1 MNTDH
6 IPSIGEIQFSHLRD
20 EIRAMKAEEI
30 NLLEVESAIQERV
43 NALGR
48 ELMAEAMN
56 RADTDAP
63 EVLID
68 GERWGNRRISNKT
81 YLTIFGPLDHPRSIY
96 QRAGR
101 GRVASPME
109 LRLGIVEGA
118 YTPRMARII
127 TRAIAVTTEQE
138 AAGLLAEVGT
148 AVVSSSTLSRIARE
162 MAARYENNRTTIEAA
177 LREQDTIPQEAV
189 TIQVGIDGVMVPQDG
204 EYNKPRGRKTDHPQ
218 PPRHQRQYGP
228 VNSTGPANDDGTQG
242 RAWHEGSVGTVAYF
256 DAEGRR
262 LKTTY
267 IARMPEANK
276 AATVAMLEEEFQS
289 VLRERPGTN
298 VVFASDGA
306 AAQWKALEGMA
317 GRLPDDFTGH
327 TMQLVDAFHV
337 AEYVHK
343 AAEAVKGTGTSD
355 ASILSATW
363 RETIKEKSDGADIV
377 VRSMRAYLGGEL
389 SRARLKE
396 IDKSIKYIDAQN
408 SAGRMA
414 YVEAKQRHY
423 PIGTGVT
430 EAAAKT
436 LVGTRM
442 KRAGARFSQHGGQT
456 VMLFRAAL
464 LSDRF
469 DALHHQLYLTYTK
482 LLRIAA

>member
-1 MNTDH
+1 MNIEH
-6 IPSIGEIQFSHLRD
+6 IPSAGEIQLKHLR
-20 EIRAMKAEEI
+20 EQIRAMKAEEV
-30 NLLEVESAIQERV
+30 NLLEIEWTIQERV
-43 NALGR
+43 NAMGR
-48 ELMAEAMN
+48 ELMAEAMK

-63 EVLID
+63 EVEIA
-68 GERWGNRRISNKT
+68 GEHWGNCRISNKT
-81 YLTIFGPLDHPRSIY
+81 YQTIFGPIELPRSIY
-96 QRAGR
+96 QRSGR

-109 LRLGIVEGA
+109 LRLGIVEGT
-118 YTPRMARII
+118 YTPRMARIV
-127 TRAIAVTTEQE
+127 TRAIAVTTEEE

-148 AVVSSSTLSRIARE
+148 AVVSSSTLSRIPRA
-162 MAARYENNRTTIEAA
+162 MAARYENDRTAIEAA
-177 LREQDTIPQEAV
+177 LREQDVIPEQAV

-204 EYNKPRGRKTDHPQ
+204 ECNKPRGRKTDHPQ
-218 PPRHQRQYGP
+218 PPRHERQYGP
-228 VNSTGPANDDGTQG
+228 VNSNGPANDDGTQG
-242 RAWHEGSVGTVAYF
+242 RAWHEGSVGTVAYI

-276 AATVAMLEEEFQS
+276 ATTVAMIEEELQS
-289 VLRERPGTN
+289 VLRERPQTN

-306 AAQWKALEGMA
+306 AAHWKAFEGMA
-317 GRLPDDFTGH
+317 SRLPENFTGH
-327 TMQLVDAFHV
+327 TMPLVDAFHV
-337 AEYVHK
+337 AEHVQTG
-343 AAEAVKGTGTSD
+343 AEAVKGKGSSD

-363 RETIKEKSDGADIV
+363 RETIKEKRNGAETV
-377 VRSMRAYLGGEL
+377 VRSMRAYIGGGLSQARVKEL
-389 SRARLKE
+389 
-396 IDKSIKYIDAQN
+396 DKSINYIDEQN
-408 SAGRMA
+408 NAGRME
-414 YVEAKQRHY
+414 YVEAQKRHY

-469 DALHHQLYLTYTK
+469 DALHRQLQLTYTK
-482 LLRIAA
+482 PLRIAA